1 MENLWVIV
9 LLTGV
14 AMSATVVYLWMDAY
28 VTSLQR
34 EINELRQ
41 KLYETQE
48 GYYLEKIERLEKER
62 ELIIRHMFNVPEED
76 TFEGNETEH

>member
-1 MENLWVIV
+1 MENLWVVV

-14 AMSATVVYLWMDAY
+14 ALSVTVMYLWMDAY

-34 EINELRQ
+34 AINELRQ

-62 ELIIRHMFNVPEED
+62 ELIIRHMFNVPEKD